1 MKQLGIVNVVVY
13 MGFEFSKNALVQQN
27 CINVKQLAIDLLVV
41 RVGFQFSYNVPVCT
55 A

>member
-1 MKQLGIVNVVVY
+1 MNEMKQLGIVNVVVY
-13 MGFEFSKNALVQQN
+13 IGKNALVQQN

-41 RVGFQFSYNVPVCT
+41 CVGFQFSYNVPGCT